1 MAKLESEKKIS
12 VEKVVHDSITETVQ
26 YLWDEYKIRV
36 DSINVDWLEVE
47 SNQNSSML
55 ATKIYIDTVT
65 FTE

>member
-12 VEKVVHDSITETVQ
+12 VEKVVHDSIAETVQ
-26 YLWDEYKIRV
+26 YLWDEYKIRI
-36 DSINVDWLEVE
+36 DSINVDWLEVA
-47 SNQNSSML
+47 SNRNSSMI